1 MRLKDR
7 IAVVTGAA
15 QGLGL
20 AVAKRFAAE
29 GAAVVIADF
38 NHAKAEA
45 AAAALCSAGLRAIAK
60 ATDIGDTGQVDN
72 LFGFVGAQFGKLDIL
87 VNNAGGAGRPPAM
100 DIEDVSIEAW
110 NDVLRQNLTGTYLC
124 SRAAVPLM
132 KAGGYG
138 RIVNV
143 SSGLATGAGSL
154 QGTGGATLAYASAK
168 AGVLGFT
175 YTLAKIV
182 ARSNIL
188 VNAVV
193 PGFMLTEPGAK
204 VRDWYDR
211 LAEEEQRALIARN
224 AMGRAGDP
232 AELAAA
238 VLFLASEENSYI
250 SGTAINVHGAG

>member
-7 IAVVTGAA
+7 VAVVTGAA

-20 AVAKRFAAE
+20 AIARRFVGE
-29 GAAVVIADF
+29 GASVVLADL
-38 NHAKAEA
+38 NRAKAET
-45 AAAALCSAGLRAIAK
+45 AAAALSAVGPPTFAK
-60 ATDIGDTGQVDN
+60 AVDVGNPAQVDE
-72 LFGFVGAQFGKLDIL
+72 LFAFVKAQFGKLDIL
-87 VNNAGGAGRPPAM
+87 VNNAGGAGRIPAM

-110 NDVLRQNLTGTYLC
+110 DDVLRQNLTGTYLC

-204 VRDWYDR
+204 VRNWFDR
-211 LAEEEQRALIARN
+211 LSEGEQRALLSRN

-238 VLFLASEENSYI
+238 ILFLASEENSYV

>member
-1 MRLKDR
+1 MRLKER
-7 IAVVTGAA
+7 VAVVTGAA

-29 GAAVVIADF
+29 GAAVVIADL

-45 AAAALCSAGLRAIAK
+45 AAAALSADGARVIAK
-60 ATDIGDTGQVDN
+60 AADIGNPFQVDE
-72 LFGFVGAQFGKLDIL
+72 LFSYARAQFSRLDIL
-87 VNNAGGAGRPPAM
+87 VNNAGGAGRTPAM

-110 NDVLRQNLTGTYLC
+110 DDVLRQNLTGTYLC

-168 AGVLGFT
+168 AGILGFT
-175 YTLAKIV
+175 FTLAKIV

-204 VRDWYDR
+204 VRNWFDR
-211 LAEEEQRALIARN
+211 LSDEEQRALLSRN

-238 VLFLASEENSYI
+238 ILFLASEENSYV